1 MHRIWSVCSC
11 LGLALFAGPGLFAAD
26 LVEVYQ
32 LAYQSDPEFQRVQAA
47 RQATLEVLPQ
57 ARAQLLPS
65 LGFSANTSQHAQDI
79 ETAQLAGTS
88 GEVDFNNYG
97 YSLDLTQPVFHRDR
111 FIQLNQADSQIKQA
125 DADVAAAL
133 QDLIV
138 RTAERY
144 YNVLAAIDNLEFVR
158 AEKRSLQRQ
167 LDQARQRFDV
177 GLIAITDVKEAQA
190 GYDGA
195 VAREIGAEN
204 LLDNTRE
211 QLREITGEYFT
222 ELAPLTP
229 DLPLLAPEPPNIDEW
244 TQTALDQNLQVIASR
259 YAVDTAREEIGRQS
273 AGHFPTLDLVAN
285 QSYFSQGGRFS
296 SETTNASVGLEFNMP
311 IFQGGEV
318 NSLTRQARAQY
329 QEALDQLEQDR
340 RSAQRA
346 TRESY
351 LGVIANISGV
361 KALQLTVES
370 QETALQATNAG
381 FEVGTRTAVDV
392 VVSERQLLEARRD
405 LARARYNYILEALR
419 LKRAAGTL
427 SPEDVA
433 HFNRYSH

>member
-1 MHRIWSVCSC
+1 
-11 LGLALFAGPGLFAAD
+11 
-26 LVEVYQ
+26 
-32 LAYQSDPEFQRVQAA
+32 
-47 RQATLEVLPQ
+47 
-57 ARAQLLPS
+57 
-65 LGFSANTSQHAQDI
+65 
-79 ETAQLAGTS
+79 
-88 GEVDFNNYG
+88 
-97 YSLDLTQPVFHRDR
+97 
-111 FIQLNQADSQIKQA
+111 
-125 DADVAAAL
+125 
-133 QDLIV
+133 
-138 RTAERY
+138 
-144 YNVLAAIDNLEFVR
+144 
-158 AEKRSLQRQ
+158 
-167 LDQARQRFDV
+167 
-177 GLIAITDVKEAQA
+177 
-190 GYDGA
+190 
-195 VAREIGAEN
+195 
-204 LLDNTRE
+204 
-211 QLREITGEYFT
+211 
-222 ELAPLTP
+222 
-229 DLPLLAPEPPNIDEW
+229 LPLLAPEPPNIDEW